1 MLYLASR
8 FVWFVLAAFAMG
20 LVMGWLTRPGAGRP
34 WSRAL
39 AVLALVWAA
48 VAALAWSQTV
58 NGALALWLET
68 GLLFVAVYVL
78 GWLLASLIRG
88 SRAPYRAAVSEAPA
102 TPAAVADVA
111 PVADAPAAALATV
124 AALPKVEGE
133 DDLPGARPPGL
144 VAARD
149 GKPDD
154 LKLIKGVGKQNEG
167 RLRGLGI
174 WHFDQIAA
182 WTPQNI
188 EWVGGYL
195 SFPGRIERED
205 WVSQAAQLAAGAE
218 TEFAKRARAGLVA
231 TSRDD
236 GEPGEANVADL
247 TQDGFDGD
255 RPTNTLEAARDGKPD
270 DLELIKGIGPA
281 IAGRLNSL
289 GIWHF
294 DQIAELSE
302 PELRYVSAFAGFP
315 GRGVAE
321 KWNEDADI
329 LRQGGE
335 TDHSRKIKTGREKA
349 KD

>member
-39 AVLALVWAA
+39 GVLALIWAL

-58 NGALALWLET
+58 NGAVALWLET
-68 GLLFVAVYVL
+68 GLLFVAAYVL

-88 SRAPYRAAVSEAPA
+88 SMAPRGAAVEDASA
-102 TPAAVADVA
+102 TPAEVA
-111 PVADAPAAALATV
+111 PVTDAPAAALAAV

-133 DDLPGARPPGL
+133 DDLPGARPAGL

-149 GKPDD
+149 GKGDD
-154 LKLIKGVGKQNEG
+154 LKLIKGVGRQNEA

-182 WTPQNI
+182 WTPENI
-188 EWVGGYL
+188 EWIGGYL
-195 SFPGRIERED
+195 SFPGRIEREN
-205 WVSQAAQLAAGAE
+205 WVSQAAQLAAGNE
-218 TEFAKRARAGLVA
+218 TDFAKRARAGQVA
-231 TSRDD
+231 TSRD
-236 GEPGEANVADL
+236 GEQGEADVVDM

-255 RPTNTLEAARDGKPD
+255 RPTNTIPAARDGKPD

-281 IAGRLNSL
+281 IAGKLNSL

-294 DQIAELSE
+294 DQIAALSE
-302 PELRYVSAFAGFP
+302 PELRYVSAFSGFP
-315 GRGVAE
+315 GRGVTE
-321 KWNEDADI
+321 KWNEEADI
-329 LRQGGE
+329 LRHGGE
-335 TDHSRKIKTGREKA
+335 TAHSRKIKTGREKA

>member
-8 FVWFVLAAFAMG
+8 FAWFLLAAFAMG
-20 LVMGWLTRPGAGRP
+20 IVMGWLTRPGAGRP

-68 GLLFVAVYVL
+68 GLLFVAAYVL
-78 GWLLASLIRG
+78 GWLLASLLRG
-88 SRAPYRAAVSEAPA
+88 SKAPREAALAPA
-102 TPAAVADVA
+102 SLVATTETA
-111 PVADAPAAALATV
+111 PAPAAAAAPV
-124 AALPKVEGE
+124 AAAASALPKVEGE
-133 DDLPGARPPGL
+133 DDLPGARPAGL

-149 GKPDD
+149 GKGDD
-154 LKLIKGVGKQNEG
+154 LKLIKGVGRQNES

-188 EWVGGYL
+188 EWVGGFL

-205 WVSQAAQLAAGAE
+205 WVSQAAQLAAGTE
-218 TEFAKRARAGLVA
+218 TEFARRAKAGLVA

-236 GEPGEANVADL
+236 GEGEAEITDM

-255 RPTNTLEAARDGKPD
+255 RPTNTIEAPRDGKAD

-281 IAGRLNSL
+281 IAAKLNSL

-294 DQIAELSE
+294 DQIAALSE

-321 KWNEDADI
+321 KWNEEADI
-329 LRQGGE
+329 LRHGGE
-335 TDHSRKIKTGREKA
+335 TAHSRKIRNGREKA